1 MSNGFTRS
9 PKLVKGVLV
18 CLSEDFLGPVPNI
31 IVFQYNPETITRTLH
46 PFAGGASE
54 GDADKDGAGVN
65 TSQPFDP
72 QEEFKLTL
80 EFDATDELE
89 KPYLN
94 PGAAV
99 FGVAD
104 RVAALEMLL
113 YPTGQNELS
122 QKISGALGSGTPVP
136 KGRVPIILFA
146 WGPGRIVPVRL
157 KGFSVKEEAYSTTLY
172 PVRATVEID
181 MQVLTEQALKDMG
194 RTLSATE
201 ELAVKAYQF
210 TRKQKEVL
218 AVTNMASNAAS
229 LDFLP
234 L

>member
-1 MSNGFTRS
+1 
-9 PKLVKGVLV
+9 LVKGVLV

-31 IVFQYNPETITRTLH
+31 IVFQYNPETITRTLQ
-46 PFAGGASE
+46 PFTGAASE
-54 GDADKDGAGVN
+54 GEADKDGGGVS

-113 YPTGQNELS
+113 YPTGQNTLS
-122 QKISGALGSGTPVP
+122 QAISSALGSATPVP

-157 KGFSVKEEAYSTTLY
+157 TEFSVKEEAYSTTLY
-172 PVRATVEID
+172 PVRATVNVG
-181 MQVLTEQALKDMG
+181 MRVLTAQALKEMG

-210 TRKQKEVL
+210 TKKQKELL
-218 AVTNMASNAAS
+218 AAKNMVSNVAS
-229 LDFLP
+229 LDLLP